1 MPKNQTYDF
10 GEADAA
16 NGFGYE
22 ISNGRIVEKYQ
33 RRNIFFQQ
41 HKTVRIWRLN
51 YHEQKSTNYKA
62 L

>member
-1 MPKNQTYDF
+1 VKKFSKIRAYSLRSVPKNQTYDF
-10 GEADAA
+10 GVADAA

-41 HKTVRIWRLN
+41 IKTVRI
-51 YHEQKSTNYKA
+51 
-62 L
+62 

>member
-1 MPKNQTYDF
+1 MKKINKIRAYSLRSVPKNQTYDF

-22 ISNGRIVEKYQ
+22 IRNGRIVEKYQ

-41 HKTVRIWRLN
+41 LKTVRI
-51 YHEQKSTNYKA
+51 
-62 L
+62 